1 MRRKFDQFR
10 QLIPAVPPLTRDPKT
25 VMRAVIGGLL
35 LLNLV
40 ALWLLIAPPGGSAEE
55 LEERLMSLRSQI
67 IQKKTMLEQTSKH
80 SSKISQSQQ
89 EVQKFEHAHFT
100 NRRIASSTFVSELG
114 KAAKDAGIRPKEHLF
129 LFDEIEGSDDLSMMT
144 ITANYEGTYPDLL
157 HFINNLDR
165 SPKFLI
171 LDTLSA
177 TPQQGTGVLNVTV
190 KLNAF
195 VSESA
200 ELKP

>member
-55 LEERLMSLRSQI
+55 LEERLLSLRSQI
-67 IQKKTMLEQTSKH
+67 IQKKNMLEQTSKH

-89 EVQKFEHAHFT
+89 EIQKFEHAHFT
-100 NRRIASSTFVSELG
+100 SRRIASSTFVSELG
-114 KAAKDAGIRPKEHLF
+114 KAAKDAGIRPKEQLF

-144 ITANYEGTYPDLL
+144 ITANFEGTYPDLL

-200 ELKP
+200 EPKP